1 MGSIAVTSVAFGC
14 IFGGAVSGMMLRAV
28 IPPFH
33 LVNDSKD
40 AVRVAMG
47 LVATMTAIV
56 LGMLISSAKSYYD
69 TQSTEVTQMAA
80 KIVVLDRALAHYGPE
95 GDDARGV
102 LRSVFSRLIDQMW
115 SKDLAGLSQVS
126 QSTEANALFDK
137 IQTLSPKDEKQRAL
151 QNGALN
157 LSMTVTEMRWL
168 MYNQRLNSVS
178 MPLLIVL
185 VFWLSLIFVGF
196 GLFAPPNATVI
207 TTLFVSSLSVSGA
220 VFLILNMY
228 SPYEGLI
235 RVSKAPMRA
244 ALANLGQ

>member
-1 MGSIAVTSVAFGC
+1 
-14 IFGGAVSGMMLRAV
+14 MMLRAV

-228 SPYEGLI
+228 SPYQGLI
-235 RVSKAPMRA
+235 RVSKAPMLT

>member
-56 LGMLISSAKSYYD
+56 LGMLISSAKNSYD
-69 TQSTEVTQMAA
+69 TQSAELTQMAA
-80 KIVVLDRALAHYGPE
+80 KIVVMDRLLAHYGPE
-95 GDDARGV
+95 GEDARGV
-102 LRSVFSRLIDQMW
+102 LRAAAARLIDQMW
-115 SKDLAGLSQVS
+115 SNDLASLSQVS
-126 QSTEANALFDK
+126 QFAEANAVVDK
-137 IQTLSPKDEKQRAL
+137 IQGLSPKDDKERSIKA
-151 QNGALN
+151 AAMS
-157 LSMTVTEMRWL
+157 LSVSLAETRWL
-168 MYNQRLNSVS
+168 MYHQRLNSVS
-178 MPLLIVL
+178 MPLLIIL

-196 GLFAPPNATVI
+196 GLFAPPNATAI
-207 TTLFVSSLSVSGA
+207 TALFVSSLSVSGA

>member
-1 MGSIAVTSVAFGC
+1 M
-14 IFGGAVSGMMLRAV
+14 SGMMLRAV

-228 SPYEGLI
+228 TPYGGLI

>member
-1 MGSIAVTSVAFGC
+1 MGSIAITSVAFGC
-14 IFGGAVSGMMLRAV
+14 IFGGAVFGVMLRAA
-28 IPPFH
+28 IPPNH

-47 LVATMTAIV
+47 LVSTMTAIV

-137 IQTLSPKDEKQRAL
+137 IQRLSPKDDKQRAL

-185 VFWLSLIFVGF
+185 VLWLSLIFVGF
-196 GLFAPPNATVI
+196 GVFAPPNATVI
-207 TTLFVSSLSVSGA
+207 TTLLVSSLSVSGA

-228 SPYEGLI
+228 SPYQGLI
-235 RVSKAPMRA
+235 RVSKAPMLT

>member
-1 MGSIAVTSVAFGC
+1 MSSIAVTSVAFGC

>member
-137 IQTLSPKDEKQRAL
+137 IQRLSPKDDKQRAL

-185 VFWLSLIFVGF
+185 VLWLSLIFVGF

-228 SPYEGLI
+228 SPYQGLI
-235 RVSKAPMRA
+235 RVSQAPMRA

>member
-1 MGSIAVTSVAFGC
+1 MSSIAVTSVAFGC
-14 IFGGAVSGMMLRAV
+14 IFGGAVFGMTLRAA

-56 LGMLISSAKSYYD
+56 LGMLISSAKSSYD

-80 KIVVLDRALAHYGPE
+80 KIVVLDRLLAHYGPE
-95 GDDARGV
+95 GEDARGA
-102 LRSVFSRLIDQMW
+102 LRSVVTRLLDQMW
-115 SKDLAGLSQVS
+115 TNDLASLSQVS
-126 QSTEANALFDK
+126 QFSEANALFDK
-137 IQTLSPKDEKQRAL
+137 IQGFSPKDDEQRAL
-151 QNGALN
+151 QGEALR
-157 LSMTVTEMRWL
+157 LSMTVGEMRWL
-168 MYNQRLNSVS
+168 MYHQRLNSVS

-196 GLFAPPNATVI
+196 GVFAPPNATVI

-228 SPYEGLI
+228 TPYGGLI

>member
-1 MGSIAVTSVAFGC
+1 MFG
-14 IFGGAVSGMMLRAV
+14 VMLRAA
-28 IPPFH
+28 IPPNH

-47 LVATMTAIV
+47 LVSTMTAIV

-137 IQTLSPKDEKQRAL
+137 IQRLSPKDDKQRAL

-185 VFWLSLIFVGF
+185 VLWLSLIFVGF
-196 GLFAPPNATVI
+196 GVFAPPNATVI
-207 TTLFVSSLSVSGA
+207 TTLLVSSLSVSGA

-228 SPYEGLI
+228 SPYQGLI
-235 RVSKAPMRA
+235 RVSKAPMLT